1 MLPTNPRA
9 GLPTNPRSGG
19 PGGRQNRREGSSRP
33 EYGNDTSSSS
43 RRSERSQR
51 PTTPSG
57 RDRSRGPRS
66 HDRPPRRSNDSSSS
80 SSSAASAS
88 SSLYERM
95 KNGAAGYASSFTTV
109 EDDSE
114 EDDRKPVD
122 RGNAREGMFFFLFH
136 FCLLCLHAKISG
148 NTANGA
154 GSDGVGEGYG
164 QAIWSRMAT
173 AAGSLTVS
181 VSKAWATNIT
191 TYAGE
196 ETPPGQES
204 RLTRAMKAYHLEK
217 ARDPTDLPAW
227 LFDEHERRPR
237 RSNPKERIVEDTST
251 DQREIKQSSATRS
264 ATPRGLRDVY
274 DAVPSTVPIHQ
285 SSSGQASTVTRGA
298 AKGTDR
304 LKALREGKRGLVA
317 TPNAQPETGVE
328 RARAPPPRV
337 GLPGGPGRNRRV

>member
-1 MLPTNPRA
+1 
-9 GLPTNPRSGG
+9 
-19 PGGRQNRREGSSRP
+19 
-33 EYGNDTSSSS
+33 
-43 RRSERSQR
+43 
-51 PTTPSG
+51 
-57 RDRSRGPRS
+57 
-66 HDRPPRRSNDSSSS
+66 
-80 SSSAASAS
+80 
-88 SSLYERM
+88 
-95 KNGAAGYASSFTTV
+95 
-109 EDDSE
+109 
-114 EDDRKPVD
+114 
-122 RGNAREGMFFFLFH
+122 
-136 FCLLCLHAKISG
+136 
-148 NTANGA
+148 
-154 GSDGVGEGYG
+154 
-164 QAIWSRMAT
+164 MAT

-237 RSNPKERIVEDTST
+237 RSNPKERVVEDTTT
-251 DQREIKQSSATRS
+251 DQREIKQGSATRS
-264 ATPRGLRDVY
+264 GTPRGLRDVY

-304 LKALREGKRGLVA
+304 LKALREGKRGQVT
-317 TPNAQPETGVE
+317 TPNVQSETGVE
-328 RARAPPPRV
+328 RARATPPPRV